1 MGTELGWVISVYDL
15 LIIHLFINST
25 HIYSIAYYVPGT
37 LLGAVNSRV
46 NKTYILCNFSL
57 LSLSTLSHSL
67 SHSYST
73 MSLYFWFY

>member
-25 HIYSIAYYVPGT
+25 RIYSIAYYVPGT
-37 LLGAVNSRV
+37 LLGAENSRV

-73 MSLYFWFY
+73 MSPYF